1 MLFIPA
7 GMIVAIVAVSAPA
20 KADTL
25 NITEFGTSTATSV
38 TAPDTLW
45 DLVGNGKT
53 FGVNTTNAMPNP
65 NGVLLYYVVATG
77 SNGTSVFSLGEID
90 PAFAFAAGTSATI
103 ANSPYISTA
112 GGSLSLIDPNAGASG
127 RNVSNLTNLQVLSI
141 PMRGG
146 AGLPSTAVQLTG
158 LVTNPGNYSLPALQ
172 SFPSSQVSVSSGNT
186 YTGVPLW
193 SFINPSDPANAKGQ
207 YVITRGTDGYQV
219 VLSLAELDPALG
231 GSLNNLLAYADTASP
246 SDFPGDGI
254 ARTILPGDAGKHG
267 RWESNLNFVDV
278 ETAVP
283 EASTWAMMILGFAG
297 VGFMAY
303 RRKRTCA
310 LTAA

>member
-1 MLFIPA
+1 MRFIPA
-7 GMIVAIVAVSAPA
+7 GLIVAIAVSVPA

-25 NITEFGTSTATSV
+25 NITEFGTSTAASV

-53 FGVNTTNAMPNP
+53 FGANTTTNP

-77 SNGTSVFSLGEID
+77 SNGTSVFSLGEIN
-90 PAFAFAAGTSATI
+90 PAFAFPTGTLATT

-112 GGSLSLIDPNAGASG
+112 GGSLSLIDPNAGSSG
-127 RNVSNLTNLQVLSI
+127 RNVSNLTSLQVLSV
-141 PMRGG
+141 PSRSG
-146 AGLPSTAVQLTG
+146 AGGQSTAVQLTG
-158 LVTNPGNYSLPALQ
+158 LVTNPGNYNLAALQ
-172 SFPSSQVSVSSGNT
+172 NFAPSHVTVNSGNT

-193 SFINPSDPANAKGQ
+193 SFINPSDAANAKSQ

-231 GSLNNLLAYADTASP
+231 GSLNNLLAYADSATS
-246 SDFPGDGI
+246 SDFPADGI

-283 EASTWAMMILGFAG
+283 EPSTWALMILGFAG
-297 VGFMAY
+297 LGFMAY
-303 RRKRTCA
+303 RRKQNESA
-310 LTAA
+310 LGIA